1 MAMAASTST
10 TVSTRIGAGNGGE
23 STTTTHER
31 GHHDDDKKDE
41 IKVKTRIGD
50 GGIGGVSDSTTSLPP
65 TRFNRL
71 LSLLPIKDFSNL
83 TNRVLIT
90 NLVPDRVLRQPIRW
104 LLWDRLRE
112 YSAKTTEQQMEYK
125 QAFIRQLKS
134 MPIAMVTDKA
144 NEQHYEVPSEFYLLV
159 LGRHLKYSSCLYETS
174 TSTLDEAERAMLE
187 LYCVRAELTDGMSI
201 LDLGCGW
208 GSFSLF
214 AAAKYPNSR
223 ITAVSNSRTQREFIE
238 GKAKERGITNLRV
251 ITCDANKLT
260 PDVLGIIPATATSSS
275 SSGDGKDAKSG
286 STMVGGFDRIISIEM
301 MEHMKN
307 YERLF
312 EKVAACLKPDT
323 GRLFVHIFTNTFPYH
338 FEGDNWMARYFF
350 SGGTMP
356 SDDLFIYFQRDLQVM
371 NHWRVNGK
379 HYARTSR
386 HWLNRMDA
394 NETAI
399 RKIFADTYGGAAESK
414 RWWVMWR
421 TFFIAVEECFGYNNG
436 NDWMVSHY
444 LFSRPSRVV
453 TTSA

>member
-1 MAMAASTST
+1 
-10 TVSTRIGAGNGGE
+10 
-23 STTTTHER
+23 
-31 GHHDDDKKDE
+31 
-41 IKVKTRIGD
+41 
-50 GGIGGVSDSTTSLPP
+50 
-65 TRFNRL
+65 
-71 LSLLPIKDFSNL
+71 
-83 TNRVLIT
+83 
-90 NLVPDRVLRQPIRW
+90 
-104 LLWDRLRE
+104 
-112 YSAKTTEQQMEYK
+112 
-125 QAFIRQLKS
+125 

-159 LGRHLKYSSCLYETS
+159 LGRHLKYSSCLYETP

-187 LYCVRAELTDGMSI
+187 LYCVRAELTDGMSV

-223 ITAVSNSRTQREFIE
+223 IVAISNSRTQKDFID
-238 GKAKERGITNLRV
+238 GQAKARGLTNLRV
-251 ITCDANKLT
+251 ITCDVNNLT
-260 PDVLGIIPATATSSS
+260 PDAVGVIPSTATSLASTS
-275 SSGDGKDAKSG
+275 VDGKEAKSG
-286 STMVGGFDRIISIEM
+286 PSMVGGFDRIISIEM

-307 YERLF
+307 YERLL

-356 SDDLFIYFQRDLQVM
+356 SDDLLVYFQRDLTITNQ
-371 NHWRVNGK
+371 WRVNGK

-399 RKIFADTYGGAAESK
+399 RKIFSETYGGAAEAK

-421 TFFIAVEECFGYNNG
+421 TFFIAVEETFGYNNG

-444 LFSRPSRVV
+444 LFSRPSSRLV
-453 TTSA
+453 TSA